1 MSHTLRLIPIL
12 SDCIANTH
20 HILPFGSTK
29 LMLTA
34 VLTDSTDSE
43 CKMVMIIGVV
53 AMLPYGTWSTAVPG
67 VHMSSVLS
75 SKTQTPILED
85 ILCT

>member
-1 MSHTLRLIPIL
+1 VIVLQ
-12 SDCIANTH
+12 TH
-20 HILPFGSTK
+20 IIYLLPFGSTK
-29 LMLTA
+29 LIITA

-67 VHMSSVLS
+67 VH
-75 SKTQTPILED
+75 I
-85 ILCT
+85 